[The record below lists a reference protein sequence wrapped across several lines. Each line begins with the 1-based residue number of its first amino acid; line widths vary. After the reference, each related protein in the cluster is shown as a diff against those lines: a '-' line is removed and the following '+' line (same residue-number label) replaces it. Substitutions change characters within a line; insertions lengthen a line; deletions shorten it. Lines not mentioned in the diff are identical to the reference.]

1 MFIDILSVH
10 RLAVQQ
16 SPTMD
21 TAARLKTLSDA
32 AIDAAASQLAELS
45 RDIWSHPELNYEE
58 KHAHFVLTAFLEDHG
73 LRPQRHYV
81 VDTAFRAEFGREDGG
96 PNVAVLCEYDALPE
110 LGHACGHNLIAE
122 VGVGAALGIKAALE
136 EALKEG
142 RNLGKVG
149 ASMTRPIH
157 CITSG
162 LFTAG
167 RNHTTMCYLM

>member
-1 MFIDILSVH
+1 
-10 RLAVQQ
+10 
-16 SPTMD
+16 MD

-32 AIDAAASQLAELS
+32 AIDAAAGQLAELS

-58 KHAHFVLTAFLEDHG
+58 KHAHSVLTAFLEDHG

-81 VDTAFRAEFGREDGG
+81 VDTAFRAEFGGADGG

-142 RNLGKVG
+142 RDLGKVG
-149 ASMTRPIH
+149 SSMTRPIH
-157 CITSG
+157 CFTSG
-162 LFTAG
+162 LFTA
-167 RNHTTMCYLM
+167 